1 MIVEVR
7 AKIEI
12 DEDSHE
18 AMNRLTQ
25 ALSTLGTLE
34 GTDIGVESVAGEEAE
49 ETEEVE
55 DETRSLEEILEE
67 LPNDEY
73 RYVYRALIQESGHS
87 RRVIHRKACEL
98 EGSPFDDFD
107 PDNETTERREIG
119 DKLWSL
125 QSRGYAR
132 HEGNRWYPEAEHFT
146 SSALDW

>member
-1 MIVEVR
+1 MIVEVS

-12 DEDSHE
+12 GEDNPE

-34 GTDIGVESVAGEEAE
+34 GTNVDVESVDGE
-49 ETEEVE
+49 ETEDADEE
-55 DETRSLEEILEE
+55 DDETRSFEEILDE
-67 LPNDEY
+67 LPSDEH
-73 RYVYRALIQESGHS
+73 RYAFRALIQERGHS

-107 PDNETTERREIG
+107 PDNETPERREIG

-125 QSRGYAR
+125 ESRGYAR
-132 HEGNRWYPEAEHFT
+132 HEGNRWYPESERFT
-146 SSALDW
+146 NSALDW